1 LSLFASPP
9 AFLPLPVASP
19 PPPVPL
25 VGEVLFPMVVPIVP
39 LDVAPATAAFAV
51 SGGVSEPEAAKLAD
65 AGARTKMEATAKA
78 RNLRIRLCDP
88 LK

>member
-1 LSLFASPP
+1 
-9 AFLPLPVASP
+9 
-19 PPPVPL
+19 